1 MTGALTLRFNTQAQS
16 DIQRMM
22 RELSDLQRQ
31 VASGNKS
38 NDLSGFGAG
47 ASRLINAQSL
57 RASADANSSAVTQ
70 MAARFGVQGA
80 ALGQVSNSATQLAES
95 IRNAISSNDG
105 RGIGVELRL
114 SFSSTVSALNESWNG
129 QPLFAGQ
136 RTNVNGPMLVST
148 LDELD
153 VATTDAQLFNEA
165 EEEQTFT
172 LSGGAR
178 VVLADKASDLSRD
191 LMNTY
196 RDLNTMLVGAG
207 GEFGAPLTQSQI
219 TQLNGIVQRLDSSA
233 DTFVNAEGR
242 AGQLEKRFIA
252 EKGRL
257 QDRSNLLLKEIG
269 AQADVDLAE
278 VSIQISSLLAQ
289 YEATAKTFSDI
300 SKLSL
305 LNYLR

>member
-1 MTGALTLRFNTQAQS
+1 MTGAVTLRFNTQAQS

-57 RASADANSSAVTQ
+57 RASADANTSAVNQ
-70 MAARFGVQGA
+70 MAARFGVQGS
-80 ALGQVSNSATQLAES
+80 ALGQVANSAAELATT
-95 IRNAISSNDG
+95 IRNAISANDG
-105 RGIGVELRL
+105 RGIGIDLSL
-114 SFSSTVSALNESWNG
+114 SFSSTVAAMNESWNG

-136 RTNVNGPMLVST
+136 RTNISGPIRIGT
-148 LDELD
+148 LGDLAA
-153 VATTDAQLFNEA
+153 ATTDAQMFDEA
-165 EEEQTFT
+165 ENEQTFT
-172 LSGGAR
+172 LSGGAS

-191 LMNTY
+191 LFDTY
-196 RDLNTMLVGAG
+196 RDLNAALSAAG
-207 GEFGAPLTQSQI
+207 GDFGQPMSEAQVN
-219 TQLNGIVQRLDSSA
+219 QLNDIVQRLETSA

-242 AGQLEKRFIA
+242 AGQLEKRFTA
-252 EKGRL
+252 EQERQ

-305 LNYLR
+305 LDYL